1 MKIPDGWFVNNMIIF
16 NEPDERGWAAKG
28 FIVEVPDLRN
38 ASNDLKN
45 EWHTKIL
52 LYLGTLRPPLK
63 IQFQWSVDSDYR
75 HELLKYDLAT
85 ERLAR
90 NKWTYSV
97 RKERFSRYM
106 DRMLNRK
113 LRREKLKIY
122 LSVPIH
128 ATPKSRIPDNG
139 EDEYYKS
146 LLESLSS
153 LFDRQGELLNC
164 FLGGSGARLTPMTD
178 QMHYLHYAEFLN
190 PDYRIRSDYDPMKT
204 FNPELSIQENC
215 WHSGI
220 HGNHKKASGG
230 GNDYGFFMD
239 GFYHSMIVMDRW
251 PQTTYPGIIG
261 HLTGLPILDYSITV
275 NVHPLKIED
284 EIGREE
290 KAIERIAGDYQS
302 EKKHSLLT
310 ALDKKRRKVDALAGG
325 FTCPFKAE
333 FIIRISAQT
342 KEELSGRCSAIKSA
356 VNMMNGAGY
365 WESSLPT
372 TAMNLFFQTWP
383 GWVFGKYSGHAIYAE
398 NQYLSDMLPISATFT
413 GNLDDAESIYEG
425 SCFNLVG
432 IKNFTDG
439 VPQHAAVFGMSGT
452 GKSAFMTDLL
462 SQTECFYDFTCIM
475 EEGLSYGIYTQT
487 QDSAPIIIHPDSEY
501 TINYLDTHGL
511 PLSPLHLATATALAA
526 KMAGTAGDEDRQNLR
541 TSQIMQYIDQLYTDV
556 YEDWTRANA
565 GLHQEIVRKAICV
578 KIYKETV
585 LPPGSTVIDAFSEVR
600 NLLLKGDGQI
610 LEELH
615 NISEKEITEFLSEP
629 SSAKLVRDM
638 AFSYFKPE
646 QYPTHSVL
654 VELMLTSPF
663 RQHGRDE
670 IKNLAT
676 LLSSWSFYG
685 THGKIFDGTTNIR
698 LDGKIVHFELGGIP
712 DAAEDLKRMTGFLIH
727 NFTRNHIM
735 TLPRS
740 SRKRYVFEEAG
751 RILDIEGGEKIISEG
766 YAQMRKYGTWIV
778 SIVQQ
783 YSRFKDTGIR
793 PVVMGNSKQFFLMK
807 QNDRGDLEDISE
819 DIGLPEIT
827 REQIM
832 NYPNPENLSRENRF
846 SSLTYYHLDSG
857 RPVCGTV
864 RNFCSPEMLYCSS
877 TDGAHFEK
885 RAKELKC
892 FGNGDIT
899 EAIRH
904 FSNDKKED
912 IP

>member
-1 MKIPDGWFVNNMIIF
+1 MKIPDGWFADNLLIF
-16 NEPDERGWAAKG
+16 NEADGRGWAAKG
-28 FIVEVPDLRN
+28 FIFETPDLRN
-38 ASNDLKN
+38 ASNELKN
-45 EWHTKIL
+45 EWHMKIL
-52 LYLGTLRPPLK
+52 LFLGTLRPPLRM
-63 IQFQWSVDSDYR
+63 QFQWSVDSDYR
-75 HELLKYDLAT
+75 HELLTYDSTT
-85 ERLAR
+85 ERLVK

-97 RKERFSRYM
+97 RKERFKRYM
-106 DRMLNRK
+106 DRMQNRK

-122 LSVPIH
+122 LSVPIEEEGK
-128 ATPKSRIPDNG
+128 P
-139 EDEYYKS
+139 
-146 LLESLSS
+146 SLSDKDICS
-153 LFDRQGELLNC
+153 SYRKILDSFGAFFERQGELMNC
-164 FLGGSGARLTPMTD
+164 FLGGSGAKLIPMTD
-178 QMHYLHYAEFLN
+178 KDHYLHYAEFLN
-190 PDYRIRSDYDPMKT
+190 PDYRIRSDYDPLTT
-204 FNPELSIQENC
+204 FNSELSIQENC

-220 HGNHKKASGG
+220 CGNRKSTMGASGEF
-230 GNDYGFFMD
+230 GFFMD
-239 GFYHSMIVMDRW
+239 GFYHSMIIMDRW
-251 PQTTYPGIIG
+251 PQTTYPGIIA
-261 HLTGLPILDYSITV
+261 HLTGLPILDYAITV

-290 KAIERIAGDYQS
+290 KAIERLAGDYQT

-325 FTCPFKAE
+325 FTCPFKVE
-333 FIIRISAQT
+333 FIIRVSAQT
-342 KEELSGRCSAIKSA
+342 KEELSGRCSAVKSA

-383 GWVFGKYSGHAIYAE
+383 GWIFGKYSGHAIYAE

-413 GNLDDAESIYEG
+413 GNLESAEAIYEG
-425 SCFNLVG
+425 NCFNLVG

-487 QDSAPIIIHPDSEY
+487 QDASPIIIHPDSEY

-511 PLSPLHLATATALAA
+511 PLSPLHLATATALVS
-526 KMAGTAGDEDRQNLR
+526 KMTVIAGDEDRQNLR
-541 TSQIMQYIDQLYTDV
+541 TSQIMQYIDQLYTDI

-565 GLHQEIVRKAICV
+565 GLQEEIARKAICV
-578 KIYKETV
+578 KKYKENV
-585 LPPGSTVIDAFSEVR
+585 LSPGSTVIDAFTEVR
-600 NLLLKGDGQI
+600 NLLEKGDSRI
-610 LEELH
+610 LEGFH
-615 NISEKEITEFLSEP
+615 GISEKEITEFLSEP
-629 SSAKLVRDM
+629 MSAKLVRDM
-638 AFSYFKPE
+638 AFSYFRPE
-646 QYPTHSVL
+646 QYPTHSIL

-676 LLSSWSFYG
+676 LLSSWCFYG

-698 LDGKIVHFELGGIP
+698 LDEKITHFELGGIP
-712 DAAEDLKRMTGFLIH
+712 DAAGDLKSMTGFLIH
-727 NFTRNHIM
+727 NFTRSHIM
-735 TLPRS
+735 SLPRGA
-740 SRKRYVFEEAG
+740 RKRFVFEEAG

-766 YAQMRKYGTWIV
+766 YAQMRKFNTWIV

-783 YSRFKDTGIR
+783 YSRFKDTKIR
-793 PVVMGNSKQFFLMK
+793 PVVMGNSRQFFLMR
-807 QNDRGDLEDISE
+807 QNDRGDLDDISK
-819 DIGLPEIT
+819 DIGLSEIA

-846 SSLTYYHLDSG
+846 SSLTYFHLDSG

-864 RNFCSPEMLYCSS
+864 RNICSPEMLYCSS

-885 RAKELKC
+885 RAKELKE
-892 FGNGDIT
+892 FAGSDIT
-899 EAIRH
+899 EAISH
-904 FSNDKKED
+904 FSNRKENG
-912 IP
+912 I